1 MGSNDVHPEERLV
14 DGFWMDERPVTN
26 AEFRRF
32 VKAGVIELESVWYT
46 DGNAAFAKAFRS
58 QQT

>member
-1 MGSNDVHPEERLV
+1 
-14 DGFWMDERPVTN
+14 MDERPVTN
-26 AEFRRF
+26 AQFRRF

-46 DGNAAFAKAFRS
+46 DGNPAFAKAFRS